1 MTARPCIFGEVLFDH
16 FPDGRRVLGGAPFN
30 VAWHLQAFDAAPCM
44 VSRVGADDDGAAVK
58 TAMSEWGMD
67 EAGLGVDPSL
77 PSGQVR
83 VRIEQ
88 NEPSYDIV
96 HPAAWDKIKTPAG
109 LPEFSLLYHGSLALR
124 SAESRSSCEELR
136 EKAAAG
142 KATVFVDVNLR
153 SPWWS
158 RDEVLHSLKGA
169 HWVKL
174 NGEELDLLAP
184 GHGELEQRARA
195 LLDKFGLNGLLL
207 TMGSRGAI
215 LLNADGERWVTQP
228 QVGIEVTD
236 TVGAGDA
243 MASVMI
249 LGMLN
254 GWDPQLS
261 LDRAQ
266 ALASAIVTRRGATVR
281 EPAFYQH
288 FIRAWSLD
296 AMGTEHKQ
304 EAK

>member
-44 VSRVGADDDGAAVK
+44 VSRVGADNDGVAVK
-58 TAMSEWGMD
+58 AAMSEWGMD

-77 PSGQVR
+77 PTGQVR
-83 VRIEQ
+83 VHIEQ
-88 NEPSYDIV
+88 KEPTYDIV
-96 HPAAWDKIKTPAG
+96 HPAAWDNIKTPPG

-124 SAESRSSCEELR
+124 SAESRSSFEELR
-136 EKAAAG
+136 EKAAAV
-142 KATVFVDVNLR
+142 KATIFVDVNLR

-158 RDEVLHSLKGA
+158 RDEVLHTLKGT

-174 NGEELDLLAP
+174 NDEELDLLAP
-184 GHGELEQRARA
+184 GPSALEQRARA
-195 LLDKFGLNGLLL
+195 LLDKFGLSGLLL
-207 TMGSRGAI
+207 TKGSRGAI
-215 LLNADGERWVTQP
+215 VLNADGGRWVTRP
-228 QVGIEVTD
+228 QAGIKIMD

-266 ALASAIVTRRGATVR
+266 TLASAIVTRRGATVR
-281 EPAFYQH
+281 EPAFYQQ

-296 AMGTEHKQ
+296 AMGTGHKQ
-304 EAK
+304 DVV

>member
-30 VAWHLQAFDAAPCM
+30 VAWHLQAFGVAPFL
-44 VSRVGADDDGAAVK
+44 VSRVGADDDGAAVQ
-58 TAMSEWGMD
+58 TAMSEWGL
-67 EAGLGVDPSL
+67 EAAGLGVDASL
-77 PSGQVR
+77 PTGQVR
-83 VRIEQ
+83 VQIEQ
-88 NEPSYDIV
+88 NEPTYDII
-96 HPAAWDKIKTPAG
+96 HPVAWDKIHVPAR
-109 LPEFSLLYHGSLALR
+109 LPEFALLYHGSLALR
-124 SAESRSSCEELR
+124 SAESRISCEELR
-136 EKAAAG
+136 KNASNG
-142 KATVFVDVNLR
+142 TTTIFVDVNLR

-158 RDEVLHSLKGA
+158 RTDVIRSLEGA

-174 NGEELDLLAP
+174 NAEELDLLAP
-184 GHGELEQRARA
+184 GHGAQEQRARA
-195 LLDKFGLNGLLL
+195 LLNQFGLNGVLL
-207 TMGSRGAI
+207 TRGAQGAV
-215 LLNADGERWVTQP
+215 LLNADGGRWTTRP
-228 QVGIEVTD
+228 QAGAEIRD

-266 ALASAIVTRRGATVR
+266 ALASAIVTRRGATVS

-296 AMGTEHKQ
+296 AMRTEHKQ
-304 EAK
+304 KAK